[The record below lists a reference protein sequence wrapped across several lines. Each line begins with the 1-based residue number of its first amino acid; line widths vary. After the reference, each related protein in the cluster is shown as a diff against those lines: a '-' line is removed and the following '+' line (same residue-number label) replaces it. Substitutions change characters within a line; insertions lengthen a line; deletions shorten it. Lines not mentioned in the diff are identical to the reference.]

1 MGLPRSDGGDD
12 TQCQVQGPCRGRVGN
27 RAKLRVSLTDT
38 RVKDAKAGISV
49 IRIRDSAVPG
59 FRLRITPAGA
69 KGFCVAFQR
78 KDGKKANLTI
88 GKAETW
94 TAKAASEKAAALRK
108 VHDEGKDARAYVQEE
123 RSGQDVDALIKVWRE
138 GYRHGLK
145 PTSQASYDDL
155 MKVVISPTMGRRL
168 VKDLSHQDVK
178 DLHRKTEKGG
188 HETNANRAVAVLSRL
203 LSIAEKEGWRAQGT
217 NPCRQLEKPSG

>member
-1 MGLPRSDGGDD
+1 
-12 TQCQVQGPCRGRVGN
+12 
-27 RAKLRVSLTDT
+27 
-38 RVKDAKAGISV
+38 
-49 IRIRDSAVPG
+49 
-59 FRLRITPAGA
+59 
-69 KGFCVAFQR
+69 
-78 KDGKKANLTI
+78 
-88 GKAETW
+88 
-94 TAKAASEKAAALRK
+94 
-108 VHDEGKDARAYVQEE
+108 
-123 RSGQDVDALIKVWRE
+123 LIKVWRE

-203 LSIAEKEGWRAQGT
+203 LSIAEKRAGAHRAPTHAGSLRSPPGSPAAVFWRADEYAALETADWGRSGGWLGRSEAGGEVANEKKGQAGT
-217 NPCRQLEKPSG
+217 S